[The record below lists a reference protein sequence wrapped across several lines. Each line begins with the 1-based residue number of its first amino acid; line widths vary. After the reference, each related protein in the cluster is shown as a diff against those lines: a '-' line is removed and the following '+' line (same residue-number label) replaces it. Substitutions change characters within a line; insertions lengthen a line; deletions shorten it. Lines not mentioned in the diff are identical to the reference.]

1 MTGSTLQQSLA
12 QVRELSADLC
22 APLAVEDYGLQA
34 MPEASPAKWHL
45 AHTTWFFETFIL
57 RRFDPDY
64 RAHHPQFA
72 VLFNSYYQ
80 GIGEQ
85 FPRARRGQ
93 LSRPTVAEVMAY
105 RQAVTASVLALLDT
119 PTPQLEALVE
129 LGIHHEQQHQELFFT
144 DLKYNFSC
152 NPLFPAYA
160 GEAAAPPPAP
170 AQPLVWQS
178 YRGGE
183 VETGHR
189 GEGFCFDNE
198 TPAHTA
204 LLQDFALGNRLVSNA
219 EYLEFIDDGGYR
231 RPQLWLADGWA
242 SAVEQQWQAPLY
254 WERREG
260 QWFEFTLYGLRA
272 LDPLQPVSH
281 VSAYEA
287 DAYCRWAGAR
297 LPSEFEWEYAA
308 RQGPVTGQFLQG
320 GHYHPNSTA
329 DGELHGTLWQWT
341 SSAYAPYPGY
351 RPTADAVGE
360 YNGKFMVNQLVL
372 RGGSCVSSASH
383 IRSSYRNFFYPA
395 DRWQF
400 SGIRMARWR

>member
-1 MTGSTLQQSLA
+1 MTGSALQQSLA

-22 APLAVEDYGLQA
+22 TPLAVEDYGLQA

-57 RRFDPDY
+57 RRFDQAY

-72 VLFNSYYQ
+72 VLFNSYYH
-80 GIGEQ
+80 GVGEQ

-105 RQAVTASVLALLDT
+105 RQAVTAAVLALLDT

-144 DLKYNFSC
+144 DLKYNFFC

-160 GEAAAPPPAP
+160 NEAAAPPPAP
-170 AQPLVWQS
+170 AQPLVWQP
-178 YRGGE
+178 YRGGD

-189 GEGFCFDNE
+189 GDGFCFDNE
-198 TPAHTA
+198 TPAHA
-204 LLQDFALGNRLVSNA
+204 VLLQDFALGNRLVSNA

-242 SAVEQQWQAPLY
+242 RAVEQQWQAPLY
-254 WERREG
+254 WVQREG

-281 VSAYEA
+281 VCAYEA

-308 RQGPVTGQFLQG
+308 RHGPLAGQFLQD

-351 RPTADAVGE
+351 RPTAGAVGE

-400 SGIRMARWR
+400 SGIRMARSR